1 MTTTVLPENAVTLII
16 LGIAFWK
23 SGGKLLILLCILSV
37 IMHMGIDWALL
48 NQMDPESMNG
58 NITYYWIMSLFFLSM
73 FGLFFLQMS
82 KLAVWLAGL
91 MLFQCVISMA
101 MALNG
106 AVFVEVTIPEFEL
119 IYLLHSAFNDTIWI
133 VECIIAW
140 IAVTSSRE

>member
-23 SGGKLLILLCILSV
+23 SGGKFLILLCILSI
-37 IMHMGIDWALL
+37 IMHAGLDWVLL
-48 NQMDPESMNG
+48 KELDPESMSG
-58 NITYYWIMSLFFLSM
+58 NITYYWVMSLFFLSM

-101 MALNG
+101 MSLNG
-106 AVFVEVTIPEFEL
+106 AVFADVTLPEFEL
-119 IYLLHSAFNDTIWI
+119 VYLLHSMFNDTIWV

-140 IAVTSSRE
+140 IAATSSRE